1 MIILEFHT
9 IGEWV
14 GFKFWIEFYMIG
26 YLQYLVIIN
35 LSQLVSFYLIKLF
48 EWIGFVTIIQEN

>member
-9 IGEWV
+9 IGELV

-48 EWIGFVTIIQEN
+48 EWMGFVTIIQEK